1 MKFFLFVIFS
11 LCISLIPAFG
21 ASHPEYSGIEDP
33 SEHILEIDENT
44 FSIPY
49 QVGAKVIAMAI
60 DPELTSLLIG
70 LENTSDSIFVI
81 DLKHE
86 LIRAHNNEFAVLVN
100 GLEVDYDIVSDSDS
114 STLSFFVPVFTEEVE
129 IIGTHVIP
137 EFPAGILIGLA
148 VLVSSVVVTSRI
160 KNPVFRL

>member
-1 MKFFLFVIFS
+1 M
-11 LCISLIPAFG
+11 IPAFG

-33 SEHILEIDENT
+33 SEYIMEIDENT

-100 GLEVDYDIVSDSDS
+100 GLEVDYDIVLDSDS
-114 STLSFFVPVFTEEVE
+114 STISFFVPVFTEEVE